1 MTVRRD
7 RAIFILSLIV
17 AALLGFGIGWWLRDR
32 SEDSLEHRARDAAQH
47 VRDAFRSLTR

>member
-1 MTVRRD
+1 MSRD
-7 RAIFILSLIV
+7 RAVFLLSLIV

-32 SEDSLEHRARDAAQH
+32 SAESLEQRAHHAAQH